1 MNESINY
8 NYNNIFTE
16 YPDIVSRK
24 DLQKMLGIGSSTAFN
39 LLNSNKIKSIRIGN
53 THKIPKI
60 NIINYLNLQALQN
73 KSDMLQYASDTVGSI
88 EGGYCND

>member
-1 MNESINY
+1 MEY

-24 DLQKMLGIGSSTAFN
+24 DMQNMLGIGNNTAFN
-39 LLNSNKIKSIRIGN
+39 LLNSGEINSIRIGN

-60 NIINYLNLQALQN
+60 NIIAFLNKHTLQN
-73 KSDMLQYASDTVGSI
+73 DSDMLQYACDTVG
-88 EGGYCND
+88 D